1 MCGIVGIVEPELG
14 RAIPAAEVQRMVR
27 TLHHRGPDEEGSVQL
42 PGVALA
48 MRRLSIVDLAGG
60 QQPFTNEDGTIQVV
74 ANGEIYN
81 FAEIRRELEQKG
93 HSFHSRSDIE
103 VLAHAYEEY
112 GEAFLGRLRG
122 MFALA
127 LWDGR
132 TANAARGARSRR

>member
-14 RAIPAAEVQRMVR
+14 RSIPVAEVQRMVR
-27 TLHHRGPDEEGSVQL
+27 TLNHRGPDEEGSVRL

-93 HSFHSRSDIE
+93 HSFRSRSDIE
-103 VLAHAYEEY
+103 VLTHAYEEY
-112 GEAFLGRLRG
+112 GEEFLGRLRG
-122 MFALA
+122 MFALGCCR
-127 LWDGR
+127 GR
-132 TANAARGARSRR
+132 K

>member
-14 RAIPAAEVQRMVR
+14 RSIPAAEVQRMVR
-27 TLHHRGPDEEGSVQL
+27 TLNHRGPDEEGSVQL

-60 QQPFTNEDGTIQVV
+60 QQPFSNEDGTIQVV

-81 FAEIRRELEQKG
+81 FAEVRRELEQKG

-103 VLAHAYEEY
+103 VTDP
-112 GEAFLGRLRG
+112 RLRG
-122 MFALA
+122 VRRGLPRPASRHVRAGAL
-127 LWDGR
+127 GR
-132 TANAARGARSRR
+132 PHADAARSARSRR